1 MSFRGPAPRRLVPPA
16 PRRALA
22 FFLAAAG
29 LALAPAASGQNVT
42 LAPPDTPSGYVA
54 RLLVNEVPFPGETFW
69 VSEEDTT
76 SAQFSILW
84 VLRNRLRHIPPGYT
98 QRDVAA
104 VTTDDVVQLLVA
116 GGVHGQVE
124 GFYADEHG
132 RPVMTDHVTERID
145 YLLALANRGRPG
157 RFARLLNNAQTLADD
172 FVKTRPA
179 DRFAELT
186 LLDGVPVTGSAYGW
200 MTDRDIYRPGGNFV
214 RIGDEWRGGM
224 GGNRFFT
231 LRRLR

>member
-1 MSFRGPAPRRLVPPA
+1 MSYRGPAPRRLASPA

-22 FFLAAAG
+22 FFLAPL
-29 LALAPAASGQNVT
+29 LALASAASAQNVS
-42 LAPPDTPSGYVA
+42 LSPPDTASGYVA
-54 RLLVNEVPFPGETFW
+54 RLLVNEVPFPGESFW

-124 GFYADEHG
+124 GFYADAQG
-132 RPVMTDHVTERID
+132 RPVMTPHVTERID
-145 YLLALANRGRPG
+145 YLLSLANRGKPG
-157 RFARLLNNAQTLADD
+157 RFARLLNHAQTLADD

-214 RIGDEWRGGM
+214 RIGDQWRGGM